1 MRSAG
6 TRKTARTTGASEEA
20 DAIVIPAVAIRA
32 KRLFLVN
39 NCLAISCPNGRDLF

>member
-1 MRSAG
+1 MRSAVTSKMASAAG
-6 TRKTARTTGASEEA
+6 TSEEA